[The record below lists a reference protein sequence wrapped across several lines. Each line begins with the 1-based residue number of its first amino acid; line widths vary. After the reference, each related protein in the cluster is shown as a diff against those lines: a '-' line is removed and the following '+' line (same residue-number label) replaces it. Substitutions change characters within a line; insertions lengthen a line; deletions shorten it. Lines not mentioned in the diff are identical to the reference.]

1 MLNGNQAVAFEWSFA
16 GLALIF
22 VLLRLYVRI
31 FHGPSSRLNWSDWIV
46 VIAWLNFAACCAC
59 DVELNRLGF
68 IHPSSSYHGNL
79 SMITPDPEKTVR
91 ILKIIYY
98 SIFPYI
104 IDLWLIKAGILS
116 FYYVVIPR
124 TLPLYRWFL
133 HITAGLCIVTFFMV
147 FFINMF
153 WCDPIWRNWSLDE
166 AEICVASAKEPP
178 FFLTVGSTIITDLLI
193 FFLPFPLLQNIH
205 LPRRKMVG
213 VIVLFTLGSLTILA
227 AICRVAVIART
238 ANVTEV
244 TAWTAVECSTGIIVA
259 CAPAL
264 RVLLIRRERNPSGG
278 LSKSTRSYPRP
289 GPPIFS
295 ASDRN
300 EIWDGTDATAPHWIR
315 MASIP
320 GSAAV
325 SPREPQFDDAVIEAL
340 SKQLTPGRNSHD
352 FRNSSF
358 SNFDMV
364 AQIPNMRLQLG
375 RGIIEHAP
383 MSPRSTRSPVDDHMT
398 IGSISPRTISPLTS
412 PDFIRLDHRPGSD
425 DVSLNRWDTNESGRL
440 ELGRIVE
447 NAAGV
452 NRPRS
457 ISRNTCGNGS
467 KSGPRGFL

>member
-1 MLNGNQAVAFEWSFA
+1 
-16 GLALIF
+16 
-22 VLLRLYVRI
+22 
-31 FHGPSSRLNWSDWIV
+31 
-46 VIAWLNFAACCAC
+46 
-59 DVELNRLGF
+59 
-68 IHPSSSYHGNL
+68 
-79 SMITPDPEKTVR
+79 
-91 ILKIIYY
+91 
-98 SIFPYI
+98 
-104 IDLWLIKAGILS
+104 
-116 FYYVVIPR
+116 
-124 TLPLYRWFL
+124 
-133 HITAGLCIVTFFMV
+133 
-147 FFINMF
+147 
-153 WCDPIWRNWSLDE
+153 
-166 AEICVASAKEPP
+166 
-178 FFLTVGSTIITDLLI
+178 
-193 FFLPFPLLQNIH
+193 
-205 LPRRKMVG
+205 MVG